1 MLCQLALNH
10 FCPLRYLD
18 FQNEHI
24 CHYTLVVIIRGKKEH
39 THLEREESYHH
50 AFQAGCLPIYIPFG
64 PTYPRKYVGLHELA
78 MLFRQQVK
86 KLQNKPNNS
95 S

>member
-1 MLCQLALNH
+1 MRIPFSMLCQLALNH
-10 FCPLRYLD
+10 FCPLYSLD

-50 AFQAGCLPIYIPFG
+50 AFQAGCLPIYPFR
-64 PTYPRKYVGLHELA
+64 TYISTKVR
-78 MLFRQQVK
+78 R
-86 KLQNKPNNS
+86 S